1 MFNKLLMTLSICLL
15 LSACSGMQVTDKT
28 FSAHAESF
36 NFLFLQIPMND
47 TQNRAMA
54 LVPVGASIETIYS
67 TPDDLTS
74 VFGVLSR
81 LIGISHTTVNG
92 LLSEKSEEQL

>member
-1 MFNKLLMTLSICLL
+1 MTMIKHLALLGTVLL
-15 LSACSGMQVTDKT
+15 LAGCSGFQTTDKT
-28 FSAHAESF
+28 FTAHAESF
-36 NFLFLQIPMND
+36 NILFLQIPMED

-54 LVPVGASIETIYS
+54 LVPEGAEVETIYS

-81 LIGISHTTVNG
+81 ILGVSHTTVNG
-92 LLSEKSEEQL
+92 PLAESVE